1 MKEKE
6 NSEITNMTAKMKVTL
21 EASKRRMLKIQNGT
35 TQRTKSSRKLEENIP
50 KVREDLNS
58 HFEIAH

>member
-21 EASKRRMLKIQNGT
+21 EASKRRMLKMQKGT
-35 TQRTKSSRKLEENIP
+35 WGENKELKKVRGKIP
-50 KVREDLNS
+50 KVRENLN
-58 HFEIAH
+58 